1 MRVTG
6 KPPPRASACG
16 GPGPSQYGGFVGSN
30 PTVYTILQHT
40 EAQMKKALVLILV
53 LISTTVLAKPDWR
66 DPNAMYDAKDNM
78 TNDTQI
84 TIIPAKDVNAVCN
97 VESKKRGLGGFN
109 YGVDACSFWDKK
121 RCTIVLPQ
129 RFTKERLGHEMLH
142 CLQGD
147 YH

>member
-1 MRVTG
+1 
-6 KPPPRASACG
+6 
-16 GPGPSQYGGFVGSN
+16 
-30 PTVYTILQHT
+30 
-40 EAQMKKALVLILV
+40 MKKALLV
-53 LISTTVLAKPDWR
+53 LLLGSTTAFAGPDWR
-66 DPNAMYDAKDNM
+66 DPNTLYNTKNNM
-78 TNDTQI
+78 TDDTQV
-84 TIIPAKDVNAVCN
+84 TIIPASDVNKVCN
-97 VESKKRGLGGFN
+97 AESKKRGLGGFN